1 MVGSEIYALIER
13 LELGNNLKKMLKT
26 GANIL
31 THPCKICI
39 YETSLSQ
46 IADWARLWNS
56 FGFLEKGESTRD
68 SCHDKSEVFPRPH
81 GSSANFVIAQI

>member
-39 YETSLSQ
+39 YESSLGQ
-46 IADWARLWNS
+46 IADWARLWNF
-56 FGFLEKGESTRD
+56 FGYLEKGESTRD
-68 SCHDKSEVFPRPH
+68 SCHDKREVSPGPMAKVQT
-81 GSSANFVIAQI
+81 S